1 MVILSSEALY
11 DDTACS
17 LTCGR
22 RPANQA
28 IIEVARVSG
37 SLFLDARRLVRPR
50 ILRLR

>member
-28 IIEVARVSG
+28 IIEVARDEVVLSSKALEG
-37 SLFLDARRLVRPR
+37 VGERASE
-50 ILRLR
+50 